1 MFGIIKDK
9 IDIMLFRRKWRK
21 KNNHNTTIA
30 GNQFDL
36 SKFQVGK
43 YTYGSNSKSLFYCT
57 GGNVYFKCRPLY

>member
-30 GNQFDL
+30 GNQFDI
-36 SKFQVGK
+36 SKVQVGK
-43 YTYGSNSKSLFYCT
+43 YTYGALHVLYCT
-57 GGNVYFKCRPLY
+57 GGNVYFKCRSLY